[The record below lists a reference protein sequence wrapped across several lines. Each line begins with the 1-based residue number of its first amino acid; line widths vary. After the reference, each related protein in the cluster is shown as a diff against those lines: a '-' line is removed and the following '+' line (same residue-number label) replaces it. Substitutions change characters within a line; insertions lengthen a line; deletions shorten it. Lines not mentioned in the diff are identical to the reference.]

1 MKQYLPHMLGVGAA
15 VVGGFV
21 LMRYV
26 RSRDEG
32 TSRNNDRDLDDEIDL
47 ASDQSFPASDPP
59 SWTGTSA
66 APIR

>member
-1 MKQYLPHMLGVGAA
+1 MKQYLPVMLGVGAA

-21 LMRYV
+21 WMRLSQNRSQN
-26 RSRDEG
+26 RSRN
-32 TSRNNDRDLDDEIDL
+32 SRDLDEIDL

-59 SWTGTSA
+59 SWTGSSA